1 VSIERKEILREK
13 LASYLPNLIRL
24 YEEQRQ
30 DELEIKKNGGVRKQ
44 WFDVK
49 KDNQV
54 LRLYEG
60 AKEVDQI

>member
-1 VSIERKEILREK
+1 
-13 LASYLPNLIRL
+13 
-24 YEEQRQ
+24 
-30 DELEIKKNGGVRKQ
+30 VRKQ